1 MRPDEGDHHSHEL
14 LSTCSRPHPLF
25 VDVAG
30 KNGQDRGWV
39 LRSADEIKLELED
52 NTLNLQSMAGS
63 KFVVIF
69 SDQVTS
75 LPLTIQCSSPNQ

>member
-1 MRPDEGDHHSHEL
+1 MSG
-14 LSTCSRPHPLF
+14 
-25 VDVAG
+25 DVAG

-69 SDQVTS
+69 SDQVTRIHCHLQGPSPTAIVARS
-75 LPLTIQCSSPNQ
+75 LNSP

>member
-1 MRPDEGDHHSHEL
+1 V
-14 LSTCSRPHPLF
+14 F
-25 VDVAG
+25 VDVTG

-75 LPLTIQCSSPNQ
+75 SATYRAPPQSCLSAPSSAANLV

>member
-1 MRPDEGDHHSHEL
+1 MVVVGR
-14 LSTCSRPHPLF
+14 
-25 VDVAG
+25 AG
-30 KNGQDRGWV
+30 KTGQDRGFV

-69 SDQVTS
+69 SEQVGHHST
-75 LPLTIQCSSPNQ
+75 THAHC